1 MPKGRS
7 PFYRNRLRGQERLAV
22 GPKRPPPQDTGYRK
36 RHETFRACA
45 TCGTTKERVF
55 LTRGVRDDG
64 TLVVF
69 TFCTDAHLAQ
79 WRTLNPWEVLD
90 AALV

>member
-1 MPKGRS
+1 MRGRMPWHRRRKEGRLSAPKG
-7 PFYRNRLRGQERLAV
+7 
-22 GPKRPPPQDTGYRK
+22 PPAQDTGYRA
-36 RHETFRACA
+36 RFETHRACA